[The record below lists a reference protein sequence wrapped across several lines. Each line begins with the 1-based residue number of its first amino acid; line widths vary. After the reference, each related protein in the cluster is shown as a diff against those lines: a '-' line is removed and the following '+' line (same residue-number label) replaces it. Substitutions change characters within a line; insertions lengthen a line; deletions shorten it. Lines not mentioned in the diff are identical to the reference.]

1 MKSGKVTRFS
11 DVQEIAI
18 YLDPLFEKE
27 QEKIAYLYVKLLN
40 KHCRF
45 IESLDEA
52 DIAITFA
59 EISTTSFVI
68 TEMKAVVINAANSL
82 SAFRGAMYLAKKI
95 RTGDEIEFGTIHEV
109 IAERIVMIDI
119 GRKYFS
125 PIGLHQILEEMAFNG
140 CNFLQLHFSEDTGF
154 RIESS
159 RHPELVSEKFLT
171 KKEVTELIR
180 YAAYLHIEII
190 PDIDTPGHMTH
201 VLKDFPQWQLTKEHS
216 LLQLQ
221 KVPSALD
228 ITNEHAVTFAL
239 SLYQEFIDLFVAS
252 RYFHIGADEF
262 VDFNQFEQ
270 YPTLRNDGI
279 RKFEAYVNTVA
290 TFVSRHGFIPRVWN
304 DAFLRSGKNTTLT
317 KDIEITYW
325 TKWQEEMAPVQRFLD
340 EGYSVVNVNDN
351 YLYYVLGENAGYI
364 YPTAEKIK
372 KEWQPALFASKQR
385 ISIDQF
391 DQVKGISLAV
401 WCDLPEAKDEKAIIE
416 ELKELMEG
424 FSFHFYDVV

>member
-1 MKSGKVTRFS
+1 M
-11 DVQEIAI
+11 
-18 YLDPLFEKE
+18 
-27 QEKIAYLYVKLLN
+27 
-40 KHCRF
+40 
-45 IESLDEA
+45 
-52 DIAITFA
+52 
-59 EISTTSFVI
+59 
-68 TEMKAVVINAANSL
+68 
-82 SAFRGAMYLAKKI
+82 
-95 RTGDEIEFGTIHEV
+95 
-109 IAERIVMIDI
+109 
-119 GRKYFS
+119 
-125 PIGLHQILEEMAFNG
+125 
-140 CNFLQLHFSEDTGF
+140 
-154 RIESS
+154 
-159 RHPELVSEKFLT
+159 
-171 KKEVTELIR
+171 IR

-239 SLYQEFIDLFVAS
+239 SLYQEFMDLFVGS

-270 YPTLRNDGI
+270 YPTLRDDGI
-279 RKFEAYVNTVA
+279 RKFEAYVNTVT

-304 DAFLRSGKNTTLT
+304 DAFLRAGKNTTLT

-325 TKWQEEMAPVQRFLD
+325 TKWQKEMAPVQRFLD

-372 KEWQPALFASKQR
+372 KRVATDF
-385 ISIDQF
+385 ICF
-391 DQVKGISLAV
+391 
-401 WCDLPEAKDEKAIIE
+401 KAENFNRPI
-416 ELKELMEG
+416 
-424 FSFHFYDVV
+424 

>member
-1 MKSGKVTRFS
+1 M
-11 DVQEIAI
+11 
-18 YLDPLFEKE
+18 
-27 QEKIAYLYVKLLN
+27 
-40 KHCRF
+40 
-45 IESLDEA
+45 
-52 DIAITFA
+52 
-59 EISTTSFVI
+59 
-68 TEMKAVVINAANSL
+68 
-82 SAFRGAMYLAKKI
+82 
-95 RTGDEIEFGTIHEV
+95 
-109 IAERIVMIDI
+109 
-119 GRKYFS
+119 
-125 PIGLHQILEEMAFNG
+125 
-140 CNFLQLHFSEDTGF
+140 
-154 RIESS
+154 
-159 RHPELVSEKFLT
+159 
-171 KKEVTELIR
+171 
-180 YAAYLHIEII
+180 
-190 PDIDTPGHMTH
+190 
-201 VLKDFPQWQLTKEHS
+201 
-216 LLQLQ
+216 
-221 KVPSALD
+221 D

-239 SLYQEFIDLFVAS
+239 SLYQEFMDLFVGS

-270 YPTLRNDGI
+270 YPTLRDDGI
-279 RKFEAYVNTVA
+279 RKFEAYVNTVT

-304 DAFLRSGKNTTLT
+304 DAFLRAGKNTTLT

-325 TKWQEEMAPVQRFLD
+325 TKWQKEMAPVQRFLD

-372 KEWQPALFASKQR
+372 KEWQPTLFASKQR